1 MKFVLA
7 ATIYYSCLQ
16 MSISKTS
23 KADRMKKLMLELS
36 KQNAEKEMLQNI
48 ELERFAKLH
57 LLSESQEI
65 LLLLTRYFLFYLSR
79 EYIF

>member
-36 KQNAEKEMLQNI
+36 KQNAEREMLQNI

-65 LLLLTRYFLFYLSR
+65 LLILTIYFLFYLSR

>member
-65 LLLLTRYFLFYLSR
+65 LLILTIYFLFYLSR

>member
-7 ATIYYSCLQ
+7 ATTYYSCLQ

-65 LLLLTRYFLFYLSR
+65 LVILTIYFLFYLSR
-79 EYIF
+79 ENIF